1 MRGPWDRQDHQKPF
15 AVDFAKP
22 IGAGFYPE
30 DLDEEKLK
38 LYIAEN
44 PEDADA
50 VNNLVTMVGRGE
62 GGRLVAQNYSQVSVF
77 LKVYRKK
84 KNHLKSSGFPRPPR
98 ASSSAD
104 EESCRVDRQW
114 KSSKVFFQENEQKSG
129 FYFQIPPVAKQCFPI
144 GWLLPVRQGLDGPQQ

>member
-1 MRGPWDRQDHQKPF
+1 MRGPWDRQDHQNPF

-62 GGRLVAQNYSQVSVF
+62 GGRLVAQNYSQVSVS

-84 KNHLKSSGFPRPPR
+84 KQINLKSSGFPRPPR

-104 EESCRVDRQW
+104 EESCRVDRQ
-114 KSSKVFFQENEQKSG
+114 
-129 FYFQIPPVAKQCFPI
+129 
-144 GWLLPVRQGLDGPQQ
+144 